1 MKLRNL
7 SERGVSPDIAAT
19 EAAPSAD
26 ELHPDEALRRAL
38 DLAGEITERPRL
50 QTTRERTITRRGVMW
65 LGQTC
70 NLRCYF
76 CYFIDRIESA
86 SHPEHPFMTLEKAK
100 KICKTLVDVW
110 GNNAI
115 DIQGGEPTI
124 WPHILDLVR
133 YCREI
138 GLFPTL
144 ITNALVL
151 DKPERCAAYKEAGI
165 GDFLVSVHGIGEVHD
180 RVVQLP
186 GAHVRQMK
194 ALRNLREA
202 GIPFR
207 FNCVLSKPVVPQLP
221 QIAELCVKTGARV
234 LNFLTFN
241 PFEDQA
247 RGGKRSANNVP
258 MYSELSEQLDKALDI
273 LDDAG
278 VEANVRYLPL
288 CIVSE
293 RHRKS
298 MYNFQQLPYDHHEWD
313 YSSSEWT
320 SLVPQ
325 RMKGGDVSPIVE
337 LQTVRLPKR
346 IRKQIDWI
354 FARPRLRTALF
365 AVHNAYGRMMSSLR
379 ERNAIYRDNARV
391 RAAHCSYTYAS
402 ACNQCSGKNI
412 CDGFHGDYAELFGT
426 SEARPFGG
434 PKLNDP
440 RHFIRKQDKIVQ
452 DDLPAAG
459 AEASRPLP
467 ESIARAA
474 NA

>member
-1 MKLRNL
+1 VSARNL
-7 SERGVSPDIAAT
+7 SERGVAPDLPTADAAAT
-19 EAAPSAD
+19 AD
-26 ELHPDEALRRAL
+26 ELYPEEALARAL
-38 DLAGEITERPRL
+38 ALAGEVTERPRL
-50 QTTRERTITRRGVMW
+50 ESTRERTITRRGVMW

-76 CYFIDRIESA
+76 CYFIDRIETTT
-86 SHPEHPFMTLEKAK
+86 HPEHPFMTLEKAK
-100 KICKTLVDVW
+100 KICKTLVDTF
-110 GNNAI
+110 GNDAI

-151 DKPERCAAYKEAGI
+151 DKPEKCQAYKDAGI

-207 FNCVLSKPVVPQLP
+207 FNCVLSKPVVAQLP
-221 QIAELCVKTGARV
+221 QVAELAVRTGARV

-258 MYSELSEQLDKALDI
+258 MYGEISTQLEKALDI

-288 CIVSE
+288 CMVKE

-298 MYNFQQLPYDHHEWD
+298 IYNFQQLPYDHHEWD
-313 YSSSEWT
+313 YASWGWT
-320 SLVPQ
+320 GLVEQ
-325 RMKGGDVSPIVE
+325 RMKWGEVSPV
-337 LQTVRLPKR
+337 LQLETLRTPAR
-346 IRKQIDWI
+346 FRKQIDWI
-354 FARPRLRTALF
+354 LARPRLRSALF
-365 AVHNAYGRMMSSLR
+365 KLHNGVARVAAALRSKDTLYRHNARIRAESHCGY
-379 ERNAIYRDNARV
+379 IY
-391 RAAHCSYTYAS
+391 AA
-402 ACNQCSGKNI
+402 ACNECSAKNI
-412 CDGFHGDYAELFGT
+412 CDGFHGDYADLFGT
-426 SEARPFGG
+426 SEATPFGG
-434 PKLNDP
+434 PKLKDP
-440 RHFIRKQDKIVQ
+440 RHYIRTQDKIV
-452 DDLPAAG
+452 DG
-459 AEASRPLP
+459 ASA
-467 ESIARAA
+467 
-474 NA
+474 